1 MKRLHGCCAACWHNR
16 WMTEGNLRQGSC
28 FCGDVQYEIELPTLF
43 CGHCHCSMCRRPHGA
58 GFVTWTAVP
67 PDRFRIVAG
76 NDLLTTF
83 ESSEHGRRQ
92 FCKTC
97 GTQLFC
103 WHEKSDGSA
112 PDFID
117 ITLAS
122 ISDPIDRQ
130 PEMHFYFDS
139 GADWITVND
148 ELPKLGGATGTEP
161 LDKAE

>member
-1 MKRLHGCCAACWHNR
+1 M
-16 WMTEGNLRQGSC
+16 
-28 FCGDVQYEIELPTLF
+28 GDKATL
-43 CGHCHCSMCRRPHGA
+43 GGGCHCGA
-58 GFVTWTAVP
+58 VRFEVDVDPEQDEILDCNCSICAMKGFLHLIVP
-67 PDRFRIVAG
+67 PERFRIVEG